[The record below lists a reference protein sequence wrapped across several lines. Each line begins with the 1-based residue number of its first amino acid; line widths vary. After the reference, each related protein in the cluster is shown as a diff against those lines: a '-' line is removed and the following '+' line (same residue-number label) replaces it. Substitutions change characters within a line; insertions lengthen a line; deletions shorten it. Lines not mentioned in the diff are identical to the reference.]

1 MADTN
6 LLVLA
11 KEFSKL
17 RSDVKEVLKMPVG
30 PEGKQGERGLPGKD
44 GKDGLNGRDGIGV
57 QGPPGAPGR
66 DGRDGKDGKD
76 GIDGQDGVSVTNAYI
91 DFDGSLVI
99 ELSNGNQ
106 IDAGF
111 VSVESRDNIVQQLKN
126 GALSLN
132 ELLPSQTGNANKYLK
147 TDGEN
152 TSWDTL
158 TGSDID
164 LSSPGPIGSTT
175 PAAATFTTLTA
186 TGQTEFQ
193 STSVGGPTI
202 VLLRNSAQTGGY
214 MEFAVTDGTRYA
226 ELGLAKSGVNGYGNT
241 NEAFLR
247 ASGSTTGLNISSS
260 SSNPIRFST
269 GAAGSSTEQ
278 LRVINTASAVN
289 YVQVTGSATG
299 GRVSISA
306 QGSDSGVG
314 ITYNTKSSQ
323 NHVFTTN
330 AGNVQFAIVQRANAV
345 NWGQVQGGVA
355 GSPVT
360 FSVDGS
366 DTNIDLALTPKGTGL
381 VRFGTYTAG
390 APTATG
396 YISIKAANG
405 TTYKVL
411 VGT

>member
-44 GKDGLNGRDGIGV
+44 GKDGLNGRDGIGI
-57 QGPPGAPGR
+57 QGPAGAPGR

-99 ELSNGNQ
+99 ELSDGNQ

-158 TGSDID
+158 ATVATSGAYDD
-164 LSSPGPIGSTT
+164 LSGTPSFATVATT
-175 PAAATFTTLTA
+175 GAYADLTGKPTLGTM
-186 TGQTEFQ
+186 
-193 STSVGGPTI
+193 
-202 VLLRNSAQTGGY
+202 SAQ
-214 MEFAVTDGTRYA
+214 
-226 ELGLAKSGVNGYGNT
+226 N
-241 NEAFLR
+241 
-247 ASGSTTGLNISSS
+247 
-260 SSNPIRFST
+260 
-269 GAAGSSTEQ
+269 
-278 LRVINTASAVN
+278 
-289 YVQVTGSATG
+289 
-299 GRVSISA
+299 
-306 QGSDSGVG
+306 
-314 ITYNTKSSQ
+314 
-323 NHVFTTN
+323 
-330 AGNVQFAIVQRANAV
+330 ANAV
-345 NWGQVQGGVA
+345 SITGGTIGGQDVVGFGQAVVL
-355 GSPVT
+355 SKL
-360 FSVDGS
+360 
-366 DTNIDLALTPKGTGL
+366 NLMGL
-381 VRFGTYTAG
+381 
-390 APTATG
+390 
-396 YISIKAANG
+396 
-405 TTYKVL
+405 
-411 VGT
+411 

>member
-30 PEGKQGERGLPGKD
+30 PEGKQGEQGLPGKD
-44 GKDGLNGRDGIGV
+44 GKDGLNGRDGIGI

-99 ELSNGNQ
+99 ELSDGNQ

-186 TGQTEFQ
+186 TSASLQAAGAQAGLTMLRNTDTSSS
-193 STSVGGPTI
+193 STRIYLDSSVGVSSIYNGGNNVRFQTNATI
-202 VLLRNSAQTGGY
+202 
-214 MEFAVTDGTRYA
+214 GT
-226 ELGLAKSGVNGYGNT
+226 S
-241 NEAFLR
+241 
-247 ASGSTTGLNISSS
+247 SGSTQFQISTSS
-260 SSNPIRFST
+260 
-269 GAAGSSTEQ
+269 A
-278 LRVINTASAVN
+278 AVN
-289 YVQVTGSATG
+289 YVQVTGGATG
-299 GRVSISA
+299 GQPYITS
-306 QGSDSGVG
+306 QGSDSSIGLNIASKG
-314 ITYNTKSSQ
+314 TSFIYLR
-323 NHVFTTN
+323 N
-330 AGNVQFAIVQRANAV
+330 AGTTVQFSAGGTSTAV
-345 NWGQVQGGVA
+345 NYLNARGNAA
-355 GSPVT
+355 GTGPQLEAV
-360 FSVDGS
+360 GS

-381 VRFGTYTAG
+381 IRFGTYTAG

>member
-17 RSDVKEVLKMPVG
+17 RADVKEVLKMPVG

-99 ELSNGNQ
+99 ELSDGNQ

-164 LSSPGPIGSTT
+164 LSSPGPIGSAT

-186 TGQTEFQ
+186 TGQT
-193 STSVGGPTI
+193 
-202 VLLRNSAQTGGY
+202 N
-214 MEFAVTDGTRYA
+214 
-226 ELGLAKSGVNGYGNT
+226 LG
-241 NEAFLR
+241 
-247 ASGSTTGLNISSS
+247 
-260 SSNPIRFST
+260 
-269 GAAGSSTEQ
+269 GSSTAPSFRATVGDNAPNTMWIEAKGAMSSDAAVYLGVGGTSAKPLLIVNQAQPISFRTTTIGGTSGEQ
-278 LRVINTASAVN
+278 LRVAHTASAVN
-289 YVQVTGSATG
+289 YVQVTGAATGTTGGNGPTISSQGSDADINLKFVAKGAGSISFFTNTSQLQFRVLHTGGTIVNYTTATGSATG
-299 GRVSISA
+299 AAPAFS
-306 QGSDSGVG
+306 
-314 ITYNTKSSQ
+314 
-323 NHVFTTN
+323 
-330 AGNVQFAIVQRANAV
+330 
-345 NWGQVQGGVA
+345 VA
-355 GSPVT
+355 GT
-360 FSVDGS
+360 

-381 VRFGTYTAG
+381 VRFGTL
-390 APTATG
+390 TATTDTAISG
-396 YISIKAANG
+396 YITIKDSGG
-405 TTYKVL
+405 TTRKLAVI
-411 VGT
+411 T